1 MATCTARRFAELFW
15 RMSGR
20 SKKGRFGP
28 LMGLVLP
35 SDGGNLDL
43 MRVKQGGRNEVSK
56 TPPLFPPLT
65 LHPPSHSSPSL
76 SLFTLPLTLLH
87 PWHTHTGHQALSLD
101 TRARNLLGALD
112 GVPGCSTRQQT
123 TITTAYASAKPR
135 PPPSLVVA
143 TRLPLLNV
151 ATALV
156 PLAHHCPLAGHRVY
170 P

>member
-56 TPPLFPPLT
+56 T
-65 LHPPSHSSPSL
+65 PSL